1 MGNIA
6 KEIQEKQAER
16 KLNILKGFSEFEETF
31 EKAKTGKYA
40 DNSTNRKL
48 NRVGQQYGNSK
59 KEEEKSNDKTSKKE
73 DGKSDPSGH
82 YTKDER
88 DALNKLEEHASST
101 STEDLKAFLKKYGND
116 STKID
121 EIEAARI
128 ELEDRGEDPDF
139 DTEVSDD
146 NLSKE
151 VSFAIKQEFGDI
163 GDKTC
168 HVDDLK
174 SVLDEYDFEYKTKKI
189 SSKNVDEVVKIL
201 ESQGWEIEGS
211 SKNKT
216 EDKKSPIT
224 LTDEGKKVLE
234 NKKQSEENED
244 ELLDTLGDLAF
255 NSQGKF
261 NKEKFRETYD
271 KLLEIGLTDKYIEK
285 KIGEAAWN
293 HPDTPDD
300 DMKTD
305 WDDIIYEMNHS
316 KDMNSKLDKV
326 TKSVENLKKHLTDK
340 K

>member
-1 MGNIA
+1 MENIA

-128 ELEDRGEDPDF
+128 ELEDRGENLDN
-139 DTEVSDD
+139 EDD
-146 NLSKE
+146 N
-151 VSFAIKQEFGDI
+151 
-163 GDKTC
+163 
-168 HVDDLK
+168 
-174 SVLDEYDFEYKTKKI
+174 
-189 SSKNVDEVVKIL
+189 
-201 ESQGWEIEGS
+201 ES
-211 SKNKT
+211 
-216 EDKKSPIT
+216 DKKSSVTEKISHEQHM
-224 LTDEGKKVLE
+224 LLAEAMGDGSDYKDADEFLEQLKDGEVAMGSTDFEDLSDETIKDWFDENLAAKKELE
-234 NKKQSEENED
+234 
-244 ELLDTLGDLAF
+244 
-255 NSQGKF
+255 
-261 NKEKFRETYD
+261 
-271 KLLEIGLTDKYIEK
+271 LE
-285 KIGEAAWN
+285 
-293 HPDTPDD
+293 
-300 DMKTD
+300 
-305 WDDIIYEMNHS
+305 
-316 KDMNSKLDKV
+316 SKLEKV
-326 TKSVENLKKHLTDK
+326 TKSVENLKKHLTSK
-340 K
+340 E